1 MSKGKQRP
9 PQYIRQSKGYQQNV
23 YKQQMK
29 EKNIEQPKPI
39 DMKRWTKINRV
50 VMIVWVI
57 LIIAGALLI
66 NWIAALIATL
76 LGAAYFA
83 GFFFYVDNYS
93 KKVLKVYKTMGI
105 PKEVYLKQIRRGNPS
120 EKEIKRMSKAWD
132 KVKVD

>member
-39 DMKRWTKINRV
+39 DMKRWMKINRV
-50 VMIVWVI
+50 VMIVWII

-66 NWIAALIATL
+66 NWIAALVATT
-76 LGAAYFA
+76 LGALYFV
-83 GFFFYVDNYS
+83 GFFFYVNNYS

-105 PKEVYLKQIRRGNPS
+105 PKEVYLKQLRRGNPS

-132 KVKVD
+132 KIKVD